1 MKNLTKSD
9 YATASFG
16 ELAVAIELQT
26 LWQLGNEFARPAYR
40 KGIKSGLK
48 DGALWGFIAGLAF
61 SIATILIVGG

>member
-26 LWQLGNEFARPAYR
+26 LWQLGNVLSRPAYR
-40 KGIKSGLK
+40 EGFKEGLIWGIV
-48 DGALWGFIAGLAF
+48 AGLSVAVF
-61 SIATILIVGG
+61 IVLATGG